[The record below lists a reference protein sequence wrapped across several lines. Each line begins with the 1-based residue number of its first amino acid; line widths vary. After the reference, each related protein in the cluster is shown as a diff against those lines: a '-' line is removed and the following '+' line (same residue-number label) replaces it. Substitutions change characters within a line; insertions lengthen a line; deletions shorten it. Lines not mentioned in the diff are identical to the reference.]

1 MCGIHSLGRPSVCA
15 AACSPAARATLP
27 PCGSQTAAAAVAAR
41 AQTEETP
48 LHEFAM
54 HSTSEAAVAMVIA
67 AYPAALKAKTDVR
80 RRPPARAASPRLA
93 SPRAPTPPRLCAF
106 AVW

>member
-1 MCGIHSLGRPSVCA
+1 MCA

-54 HSTSEAAVAMVIA
+54 HSTSEAAVAMVID
-67 AYPAALKAKTDVR
+67 AYPAALKMKTSVR
-80 RRPPARAASPRLA
+80 RRPPTPREA
-93 SPRAPTPPRLCAF
+93 SPRAPTPPRPCAL

>member
-1 MCGIHSLGRPSVCA
+1 MCA
-15 AACSPAARATLP
+15 AACSPAARATLPP

-54 HSTSEAAVAMVIA
+54 HSTSEAAVAMVID
-67 AYPAALKAKTDVR
+67 AYPAALKMKTSVR
-80 RRPPARAASPRLA
+80 RRPPAPRAA
-93 SPRAPTPPRLCAF
+93 SPRAPTPPRPCAL